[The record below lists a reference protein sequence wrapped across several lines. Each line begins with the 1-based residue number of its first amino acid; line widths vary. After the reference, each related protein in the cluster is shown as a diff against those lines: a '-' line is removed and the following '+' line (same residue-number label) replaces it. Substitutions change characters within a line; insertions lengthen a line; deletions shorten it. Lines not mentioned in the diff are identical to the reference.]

1 MRVNLAKLPR
11 WALAALLYGLFG
23 AVPAMAYL
31 FDGPSETDA
40 ASAVAADHR
49 DAIAQAA
56 RARALHKADAIA
68 STQRIAR
75 SDAP

>member
-1 MRVNLAKLPR
+1 MRVNLAALPR
-11 WALAALLYGLFG
+11 WALAFLLYALFG
-23 AVPAMAYL
+23 ALPALAYL

-49 DAIAQAA
+49 DAIAQAGS
-56 RARALHKADAIA
+56 ARALRKADAIA
-68 STQRIAR
+68 ATQRIAR